1 MGMQQILLIVLSVI
15 IVGVAVAV
23 GITMFKNQAVS
34 SNRQAVIAD
43 LNTLAGQAL
52 GFYKTPESFGGG
64 GYAWTPSGG
73 TVDQELGK
81 WLGYG
86 HDGTTADTLTTDNGT
101 YKLTIATDDL
111 TITGNG
117 KEIGDDATR
126 AGGAYGPTG
135 CVAAQVVVTGKTGTI
150 AFTRLN

>member
-23 GITMFKNQAVS
+23 GITMFKSQAVS

-43 LNTLAGQAL
+43 INTLAGQAL

-64 GYAWTPSGG
+64 GYAWGA
-73 TVDQELGK
+73 DDAKLGA

-86 HDGTTADTLTTDNGT
+86 HDGTTGDTLTTENGT
-101 YKLTIATDDL
+101 YKLTIATDVL

-126 AGGAYGPTG
+126 AGDAYGPEG
-135 CVAAQVVVTGKTGTI
+135 CVAAKVEVTGKTGAI